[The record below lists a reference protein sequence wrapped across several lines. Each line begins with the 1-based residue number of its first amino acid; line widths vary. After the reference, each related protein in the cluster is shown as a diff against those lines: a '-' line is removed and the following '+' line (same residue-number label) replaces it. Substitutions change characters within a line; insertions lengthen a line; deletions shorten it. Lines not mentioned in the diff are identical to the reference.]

1 MRLAGKIEID
11 SSALG
16 QSHWYEYV
24 IRFIFG
30 GVVTALAGIIAKHYG
45 PSIGGLFLAFPA
57 ILPATATLLAKS
69 EQEKKQSQVSE
80 GVLPSDGII
89 RGREVAGVDA
99 AGAAMGTIGLAVFAL
114 VLWKGL
120 PQLSLAAVLPLATL
134 AYFVT
139 ALSIWSLRE
148 TLWRRVRE
156 EFRKLSRPPI
166 PTGTEA
172 NRNARRGGTKANIE

>member
-1 MRLAGKIEID
+1 MSLASKIKID
-11 SSALG
+11 VSGLG
-16 QSHWYEYV
+16 QSHWYEYL

-30 GVVTALAGIIAKHYG
+30 GIVSALAGLIAKHFG

-69 EQEKKQSQVSE
+69 EEEKKQSEAGENNHPTE
-80 GVLPSDGII
+80 GVL

-99 AGAAMGTIGLAVFAL
+99 AGASMGTIGLAIFAL
-114 VLWKGL
+114 IVWKGL
-120 PQLSLAAVLPLATL
+120 PQHALALVLPLATL

-148 TLWRRVRE
+148 TLWRRLRE
-156 EFRKLSRPPI
+156 EFRTLSRPSQP
-166 PTGTEA
+166 
-172 NRNARRGGTKANIE
+172 NRHRS

>member
-1 MRLAGKIEID
+1 MSVVTKIRID
-11 SSALG
+11 PSGLG
-16 QSHWYEYV
+16 QSHWYEYL

-45 PSIGGLFLAFPA
+45 PSVGGLFLAFPA

-80 GVLPSDGII
+80 SVQPSDGII

-114 VLWKGL
+114 ILWKGL
-120 PQLSLAAVLPLATL
+120 PQLSLGLVLPLATL

-156 EFRKLSRPPI
+156 QFRKLSRPSGP
-166 PTGTEA
+166 
-172 NRNARRGGTKANIE
+172 NRHRS

>member
-1 MRLAGKIEID
+1 MRLAAKIKID
-11 SSALG
+11 PSGFG
-16 QSHWYEYV
+16 QSHWHEYL

-30 GVVTALAGIIAKHYG
+30 GVVTAFAGIIAKHYG

-69 EQEKKQSQVSE
+69 KQERKQGQGSASLKPNE
-80 GVLPSDGII
+80 GVL

-114 VLWKGL
+114 VVWKGL
-120 PQLSLAAVLPLATL
+120 PQHSLAVVLPLATL
-134 AYFVT
+134 GYFVT

-148 TLWRRVRE
+148 TLWRRARE
-156 EFRKLSRPPI
+156 EFRNLFRHSDP
-166 PTGTEA
+166 
-172 NRNARRGGTKANIE
+172 NRHRS

>member
-1 MRLAGKIEID
+1 MSLAPKIKID
-11 SSALG
+11 LSGLG
-16 QSHWYEYV
+16 RSHWYEYL

-30 GVVTALAGIIAKHYG
+30 GVVTALAGIIAKRFG

-57 ILPATATLLAKS
+57 ILPATATLLAQG
-69 EQEKKQSQVSE
+69 EQKKKQRQGSKTVK
-80 GVLPSDGII
+80 PSDGVI
-89 RGREVAGVDA
+89 RGREIAGVDA

-114 VLWKGL
+114 AVWKGL
-120 PQLSLAAVLPLATL
+120 PQLSLAVVLPLATI

-156 EFRKLSRPPI
+156 QFRKPSRHSGP
-166 PTGTEA
+166 
-172 NRNARRGGTKANIE
+172 NRHRS